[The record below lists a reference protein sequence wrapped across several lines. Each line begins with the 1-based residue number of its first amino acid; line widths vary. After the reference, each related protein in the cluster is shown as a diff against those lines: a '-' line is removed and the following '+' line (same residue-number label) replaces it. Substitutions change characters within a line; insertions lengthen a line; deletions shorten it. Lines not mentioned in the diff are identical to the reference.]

1 MAYILHKVLSHLF
14 VLFLRASNTDCIM
27 SGTDNRVKTY
37 RLTKQG
43 AKVQLPAEIVLPIK
57 LHTYFNTLKS
67 L

>member
-37 RLTKQG
+37 NVLQNRELKYNFLQKLYFPLNFTHTLT
-43 AKVQLPAEIVLPIK
+43 L
-57 LHTYFNTLKS
+57 
-67 L
+67 